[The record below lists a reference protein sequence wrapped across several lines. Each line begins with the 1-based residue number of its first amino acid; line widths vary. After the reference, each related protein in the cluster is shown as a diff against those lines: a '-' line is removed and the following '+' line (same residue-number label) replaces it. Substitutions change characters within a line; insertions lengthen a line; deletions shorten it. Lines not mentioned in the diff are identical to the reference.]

1 MLSLP
6 GRQECLPHRGEK
18 SSQLRIDFAPYGAD
32 FAAAAMSDVSTME
45 IAMKSLF
52 TVFVLGFAVAIA
64 QADEPA
70 ARVVTT
76 GALLDEMKD
85 LATLA
90 RWPTPAYRNVQFSSY
105 DRRSTTPEA
114 PGWFSNADGF
124 GGEPIPGFLKTLR
137 EPAGGKPGL
146 YLVADVRGPGAIV
159 RGWSAGMEGI
169 LRVYLDPKAEGGSA
183 TDGTLIYEG
192 PAYGFL
198 ARRSAHFLKIA
209 GIDIDA
215 KNAFIQT
222 RRRLSS
228 HPVRARPEGHLGRK
242 SERTPL
248 LPSPGPRVCGRDRRP
263 HVRSEEGS
271 EGIRDAAS
279 RRRRRPYAADRGD
292 EEDGKAACG

>member
-1 MLSLP
+1 
-6 GRQECLPHRGEK
+6 
-18 SSQLRIDFAPYGAD
+18 
-32 FAAAAMSDVSTME
+32 
-45 IAMKSLF
+45 MKSLF
-52 TVFVLGFAVAIA
+52 TVFVLGFAVAVA
-64 QADEPA
+64 QADQPA

-76 GALLDEMKD
+76 GVLLDEMKD

-90 RWPTPAYRNVQFSSY
+90 RWPNPAYRNVQFSSY

-124 GGEPIPGFLKTLR
+124 GGEPIPGFAKTLR
-137 EPAGGKPGL
+137 EPAGGKAGL
-146 YLVADVRGPGAIV
+146 YLMADVRGPGAIV

-198 ARRSAHFLKIA
+198 ARRSAHFLKTRRNQHRCEKRFHP
-209 GIDIDA
+209 D
-215 KNAFIQT
+215 

-228 HPVRARPEGHLGRK
+228 HPVRPRPEGHLGRK

-248 LPSPGPRVCGRDRRP
+248 LPSPGPRVCKRDRP
-263 HVRSEEGS
+263 SARS
-271 EGIRDAAS
+271 IRRTDLKEFETQLRAAVAGLTS
-279 RRRRRPYAADRGD
+279 RQAPGRRRRSRCRS
-292 EEDGKAACG
+292 